1 MTARK
6 KPAAA
11 KAAPAARTRV
21 RQTTAPQAPAQPSH
35 AVRSIPLDRLR
46 LSTLYNVR
54 ITQDAPI
61 EPLADSI
68 AAKGL
73 LQNLIAVVED
83 DGWHGVCA
91 GGRRLAALRLN
102 AERGLIA
109 PDTAVACIVVE
120 AAEARIVSLAENY
133 ARSIMNPADEA
144 RAFADLIDEGRTAAE
159 VAATFGVTERHV
171 RARQRLGRLAAPVM
185 AAFARR
191 EMTIEQAQAFAV
203 VDDAGRQE
211 AVFAVWSKA
220 AAWDRG
226 AGAIKR
232 LMTDARIGL
241 DSALGRFVGREAY
254 ETAGGAVDE
263 DLFSEDVWFADADL
277 VTRLATARLE
287 AAANLE
293 VAAGWKWSAIMLEAN
308 YQLIG
313 GLRRIYPEEA
323 PLSEADQ
330 ARWEEIQGLMED
342 GGLTDDEAE
351 RLEAELEALEDSTR
365 VYTDAQKAMA
375 GVAVFVTR
383 GGALGYE
390 RGLQRGEDIAPEAR
404 PAPAAHD
411 DHIDGDGPG
420 AGAVVTIGADDAV
433 RGGARG
439 GGKDGGKEGG
449 TRDPY
454 SASLRDDMRTVLK
467 GALQVAVAE
476 DPGLALD
483 LLQFHAVMAARASY
497 GFREGVLALSL
508 GDQTARLRG
517 ADGWRYDE
525 ETDDLP
531 AARVDGAWA
540 TEPGVAARFA
550 AFRRL
555 SAADKAAL
563 TAAVVAQ
570 GLQAAL
576 SADDGYDEKPRI
588 ALTAGIVTM
597 AQPEV
602 RRIWR
607 PTKDNF
613 LSRVSK
619 AVLLEIIE
627 ATLGAEEARRSMGAK
642 KGELVALL
650 HGAFNEQGERR
661 RWDDAARQRLDFW
674 VPAPMRH
681 DDVGGPVAGAGEAAD
696 EAADET
702 VEAIAAE

>member
-6 KPAAA
+6 KSAA
-11 KAAPAARTRV
+11 KSARPAHSPAQ
-21 RQTTAPQAPAQPSH
+21 QTLAQPSH
-35 AVRSIPLDRLR
+35 AVRPIPLDRLR

-54 ITQDAPI
+54 TTQDAPI

-73 LQNLIAVVED
+73 LQNLIAVAED

-109 PDTAVACIVVE
+109 PDAPVACIVVE

-185 AAFARR
+185 AAFAQRA
-191 EMTIEQAQAFAV
+191 MTIEQAQAFAV
-203 VDDAGRQE
+203 VDDACRQE

-220 AAWDRG
+220 ATWERG

-254 ETAGGAVDE
+254 EAAGGAVDE
-263 DLFSEDVWFADADL
+263 DLFSEDVWLADAEL

-313 GLRRIYPEEA
+313 GLRRIYPEEVA
-323 PLSEADQ
+323 LSEAEL
-330 ARWEEIQGLMED
+330 ARWEEIQAQI
-342 GGLTDDEAE
+342 DDEDLSDEDAA
-351 RLEAELEALEDSTR
+351 RLEAALEALEDKTR
-365 VYTDAQKAMA
+365 QYTEAQKAAA

-383 GGALGYE
+383 AGALGFE
-390 RGLQRGEDIAPEAR
+390 RGLQRSEDIAPAAK
-404 PAPAAHD
+404 PAPAAD
-411 DHIDGDGPG
+411 REPDEGDEPG
-420 AGAVVTIGADDAV
+420 TGAVVTIGEDDAV

-439 GGKDGGKEGG
+439 GGKEGG
-449 TRDPY
+449 ARDPY
-454 SASLRDDMRTVLK
+454 SAALRDDMRTVLK

-476 DPGLALD
+476 DPALALD
-483 LLQFHAVMAARASY
+483 LLQFHAVMAARSSY

-508 GDQTARLRG
+508 SDQTARLRG

-525 ETDDLP
+525 ETADLP

-540 TEPGVAARFA
+540 AEPGVAARFA

-563 TAAVVAQ
+563 TAAAVAQ
-570 GLQAAL
+570 GLQAVL
-576 SADDGYDEKPRI
+576 PADDGYDEKPRI
-588 ALTAGIVTM
+588 GLTAGLARM

-607 PTKDNF
+607 PNKDNF

-627 ATLGAEEARRSMGAK
+627 ATLGADEARRSMGAK

-650 HGAFNEQGERR
+650 HGAFNEEAGRR

-681 DDVGGPVAGAGEAAD
+681 DGVGGPVAGAGEAAD
-696 EAADET
+696 TAGDTAGD
-702 VEAIAAE
+702 AIAAE